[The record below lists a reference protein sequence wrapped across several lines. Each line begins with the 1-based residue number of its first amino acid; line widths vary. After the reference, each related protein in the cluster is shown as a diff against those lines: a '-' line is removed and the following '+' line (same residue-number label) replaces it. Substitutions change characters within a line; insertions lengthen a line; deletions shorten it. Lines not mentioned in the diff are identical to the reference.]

1 MPGTKPPDDRNDER
15 TIDLRPPE
23 DGSATT
29 KLGPENLEH
38 VDPSEQ
44 TIEEPR
50 PVGVKALGSL
60 GSDVRRGIV
69 ANGWDRSALAALT
82 GIAAMLAVG
91 AVFVV
96 MAKLVAPN
104 FGAGKSPLWILAR
117 IGVAGL
123 AALGIPIERGAA
135 GTPIL
140 PLGALLLIGWFLSW
154 ATKRVVETS
163 GALSL
168 RERLIEGMRVALPF
182 SLACLIAALVFRL
195 RDRDPS
201 VGADPYLALIL
212 GLVWGAVFG
221 AIGGLRA
228 AGVPPEAERGPL
240 LETRPLLRDGLRCA
254 KTMLGAL
261 LLLSAVAVVAAI
273 ALKLALGGPPPISPA
288 EATAFILAVVFFLPN
303 LVLGAAAFV
312 LGGPIGALARTID
325 GTRLVSEVSL
335 LGWGAPRPAV
345 YVYLLLLV
353 PVAAFAYGGYHARRE
368 GASAQVEV
376 LGVAAG
382 VVGLAM
388 LLLVWISSV
397 QVGRAFL
404 GSGNYLVAAAEPFP
418 AAVLAVIAAAAFG
431 ALGWWMADHSVPVK
445 RARR

>member
-1 MPGTKPPDDRNDER
+1 
-15 TIDLRPPE
+15 
-23 DGSATT
+23 
-29 KLGPENLEH
+29 
-38 VDPSEQ
+38 
-44 TIEEPR
+44 
-50 PVGVKALGSL
+50 
-60 GSDVRRGIV
+60 
-69 ANGWDRSALAALT
+69 
-82 GIAAMLAVG
+82 MLAVG

-96 MAKLVAPN
+96 MAKLVAPD
-104 FGAGKSPLWILAR
+104 FGAGKSPLWILTR

-123 AALGIPIERGAA
+123 GALGIPIERGGE
-135 GTPIL
+135 GTFIL
-140 PLGALLLIGWFLSW
+140 PLGALLVVGWFLSW

-168 RERLIEGMRVALPF
+168 RERLIEGMRVAVPF
-182 SLACLIAALVFRL
+182 SLACLIVALVFRL

-201 VGADPYLALIL
+201 VGADPFLALLL

-240 LETRPLLRDGLRCA
+240 LETRPHLRDGLRCA

-261 LLLSAVAVVAAI
+261 LLLSAVIVVAAI

-288 EATAFILAVVFFLPN
+288 EAAAFILAVVFFLPN
-303 LVLGAAAFV
+303 LVLGAAAFA

-335 LGWGAPRPAV
+335 LGWSAPRPAL

-353 PVAAFAYGGYHARRE
+353 PLAAFAYGGYQARRE

-376 LGVAAG
+376 LGIAAG

-404 GSGNYLVAAAEPFP
+404 GRGNYLVAAAEPFP

-431 ALGWWMADHSVPVK
+431 ALGWWVADHSVP

>member
-1 MPGTKPPDDRNDER
+1 MPNAQPPDDRDDER

-23 DGSATT
+23 EGSATA
-29 KLGPENLEH
+29 KLGPQELESA
-38 VDPSEQ
+38 DPSEQ
-44 TIEEPR
+44 TVEEPR
-50 PVGVKALGSL
+50 PGGVKALESL
-60 GSDVRRGIV
+60 GSDVRRGFV
-69 ANGWDRSALAALT
+69 ANGWDRSSLAALT

-117 IGVAGL
+117 VGVAGL
-123 AALGIPIERGAA
+123 GALGIPIERGGV

-140 PLGALLLIGWFLSW
+140 PLGALLLVGWFLSW

-163 GALSL
+163 GALTL

-182 SLACLIAALVFRL
+182 SLACLIAALVFRV

-201 VGADPYLALIL
+201 LGADPFLALIL
-212 GLVWGAVFG
+212 GFVWGALFG

-240 LETRPLLRDGLRCA
+240 LESRPHLRDGLRCA
-254 KTMLGAL
+254 KTMIGAL
-261 LLLSAVAVVAAI
+261 LLLSAVTVVAAI

-288 EATAFILAVVFFLPN
+288 EAAAFILAVAFFLPN
-303 LVLGAAAFV
+303 LVLGAAALA
-312 LGGPIGALARTID
+312 LGGPLGALARTID
-325 GTRLVSEVSL
+325 GTRLISEVSL
-335 LGWGAPRPAV
+335 LGWDAPRPGA
-345 YVYLLLLV
+345 YVYLLLFV
-353 PVAAFAYGGYHARRE
+353 PIAAFAYGGYHARRD

-388 LLLVWISSV
+388 LFLVWISSV

-404 GSGNYLVAAAEPFP
+404 GRGNYLVAAAEPFP
-418 AAVLAVIAAAAFG
+418 AAVLGVIAAAAFG
-431 ALGWWMADHSVPVK
+431 ALGWWIADHSVAIG
-445 RARR
+445 RAQR